1 MPNTARNL
9 SDATPELSV
18 ENLLEDDHQRI
29 DQMYQDVLDA
39 LINQKPPM
47 SQHLLFKLFKSALL
61 RHLHWEETVLFP
73 MYIELSGEQGSV
85 PLLKLQHEEI
95 MEYLTDLEQDLPD
108 SLEKRAFQLLG
119 QYLFHHNEFEEKSLY
134 PAFEALGSK
143 ELKDK
148 LVLAISRG
156 FK

>member
-1 MPNTARNL
+1 MPSIA
-9 SDATPELSV
+9 PELSV
-18 ENLLEDDHQRI
+18 ENLLEDDHLRI
-29 DQMYQDVLDA
+29 DQMYKDVLDA
-39 LINQKPPM
+39 LINQKPIM

-73 MYIELSGEQGSV
+73 VYIDLSGEQGSV

-95 MEYLTDLEQDLPD
+95 MEYLAELEQDL
-108 SLEKRAFQLLG
+108 SKGLEKSSFELLG

-134 PAFEALGSK
+134 PAFEALESK
-143 ELKDK
+143 EMKEK
-148 LVLAISRG
+148 LAMTISRG

>member
-1 MPNTARNL
+1 MPNTAP
-9 SDATPELSV
+9 DQSV
-18 ENLLEDDHQRI
+18 ENLLEGDHLRI
-29 DQMYQDVLDA
+29 DQMYKDVLEA
-39 LINQKPPM
+39 LINQKPTM

-95 MEYLTDLEQDLPD
+95 MEYLTELEQDLPD
-108 SLEKRAFQLLG
+108 SLEKSAFELLG

-134 PAFEALGSK
+134 PAFEALESK
-143 ELKDK
+143 EMKEK
-148 LVLAISRG
+148 LAMSISRG